1 MPVAE
6 SFIYNSQFKYA
17 GWGAGFPGDSAPVL
31 NIRADLQIEDKFGSS
46 AQMVLLACFG
56 WSSLSMRK
64 PSQMMLDSGGQY
76 LPE

>member
-31 NIRADLQIEDKFGSS
+31 NIRADLQTEDKFGSS

-56 WSSLSMRK
+56 WSSLSM
-64 PSQMMLDSGGQY
+64 SYEGC
-76 LPE
+76 